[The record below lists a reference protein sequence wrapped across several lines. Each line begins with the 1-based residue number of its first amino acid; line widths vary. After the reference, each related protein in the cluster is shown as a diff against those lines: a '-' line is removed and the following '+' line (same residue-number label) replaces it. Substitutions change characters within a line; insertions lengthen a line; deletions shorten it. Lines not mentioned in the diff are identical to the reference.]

1 MQLLRV
7 ASMYIYILFP
17 FIEIR
22 PDIVESLSETNITF
36 LSFEGEMV
44 FKKRLY

>member
-17 FIEIR
+17 FMEIR
-22 PDIVESLSETNITF
+22 ADIVETLSETNI
-36 LSFEGEMV
+36 SFEGEM
-44 FKKRLY
+44 KTLLLNEIL

>member
-17 FIEIR
+17 FMEIR
-22 PDIVESLSETNITF
+22 PDIVETLSETNI
-36 LSFEGEMV
+36 SFEGEM
-44 FKKRLY
+44 KTLLLNEIL